1 MLSIIQ
7 DVVIQDMVIIIMIL
21 SVFIS
26 ELITCLK
33 SHMLSII
40 QDMIITDV
48 IIITDADPK
57 TCRSCAYY
65 TR

>member
-7 DVVIQDMVIIIMIL
+7 DVVIQDMVIIFMIL

-33 SHMLSII
+33 FHMLSII

-57 TCRSCAYY
+57 TCRSCA
-65 TR
+65 